1 MSTPAAIEFVL
12 YSEDRADAE
21 RDFALL
27 REVLFGM
34 LKLVD
39 PDVKTNHVRAMPV
52 QPVNKQRICGSFWKV
67 GKSSRDAG
75 AQQIRR
81 ELIRAVAAELS
92 LGRVVFFHV
101 DADAVYA
108 ARGRCENAGV
118 HWPRFQQDVERAL
131 QFGKTAE
138 RGAAGAPRLAEGLIL
153 AMPFYE
159 MESWA
164 FANVDYLRGVLT
176 REHELAALSRWAD
189 DLAALDEIA
198 DIKDLLTLAPT
209 DKQALVEGRKGF
221 PGRALLAADKSYAR
235 TVERLQGS
243 AVVVRGLAAAAQR
256 PY

>member
-1 MSTPAAIEFVL
+1 MSAATIEFVL

-21 RDFALL
+21 RDFSLL

-34 LKLVD
+34 LKLVC
-39 PDVKTNHVRAMPV
+39 PEVKTNHVQALPV
-52 QPVNKQRICGSFWKV
+52 RPVNKQRICGSFWKV

-118 HWPRFQQDVERAL
+118 HWPRFQQDVGRAL
-131 QFGKTAE
+131 LSGKAAVS
-138 RGAAGAPRLAEGLIL
+138 GAAEDPRLAEALIL
-153 AMPFYE
+153 AMPYFE
-159 MESWA
+159 MESWV
-164 FANVDYLRGVLT
+164 FANVDCLRSILT
-176 REHELAALSRWAD
+176 REHDLAALSRWAD

-198 DIKDLLTLAPT
+198 DIKDVLALPQA
-209 DKQALVEGRKGF
+209 DKQTLVEGRRGF
-221 PGRALLAADKSYAR
+221 PGRALLAVDKSYAR
-235 TVERLQGS
+235 TVERLRGS
-243 AVVVRGLAAAAQR
+243 PVVMRGLAAAAQR